1 MFKRFSFLFALF
13 ALLLAAC
20 APQPAPSAE
29 PTLAPT
35 EKPLMKIR
43 LPMGYIPNVQYAPFY
58 VAASKG
64 YFAEAGFEV
73 EFDYS
78 FETDGIALVGANQL
92 PFSLAS
98 GEQILLARSQ
108 GLPVVYV
115 VGWYQQYPIS
125 VMAKSTSNIKNPEDF
140 RNRKIGL
147 PGLFGANY
155 IGLLAML
162 YAVGVDEN
170 EVSLESIGFNQVEA
184 LATDQVDIVVG
195 YAANEPVVLRA
206 KGYDLTE
213 WRTAEFVQLASNGLV
228 TNEKTIAENPEMVQ
242 AFVEAML
249 KGVRD
254 TILDPDAAYEISFNY
269 VENLK
274 EADARVQKQV
284 LGTSIEMWRAER
296 LGYTDPQAWQNMQ
309 DVLIKMGMYSDP
321 LDLDL
326 AFTNQFIP

>member
-1 MFKRFSFLFALF
+1 MFKRFLFLVTSF

-20 APQPAPSAE
+20 APQPTPTEAPPA
-29 PTLAPT
+29 T
-35 EKPLMKIR
+35 EKPLIKIR

-58 VAASKG
+58 VAAAKG

-78 FETDGIALVGANQL
+78 FETDGIALVGANEL
-92 PFSLAS
+92 NFSLAS
-98 GEQILLARSQ
+98 GEQILLARAQ

-115 VGWYQQYPIS
+115 LGWYQQYPIS
-125 VMAKSTSNIKNPEDF
+125 VMAKSTSNIKSPEDF

-170 EVSLESIGFNQVEA
+170 EVTLESIGFNQVEA
-184 LATDQVDIVVG
+184 LATDQVDLVVG

-213 WRTAEFVQLASNGLV
+213 WRTAEFVQLASNGII
-228 TNEKTIAENPEMVQ
+228 TNEKTIAENPEMVR
-242 AFVEAML
+242 AFVEAVL
-249 KGVRD
+249 KGVQD
-254 TILDPDAAYEISFNY
+254 TILDPDAAYETCFDY
-269 VENLK
+269 VENL
-274 EADARVQKQV
+274 EAADSRVQKQV
-284 LGTSIEMWRAER
+284 LGTSIEMWRADR
-296 LGYTDPQAWQNMQ
+296 PGYSDPQAWKNMQ
-309 DVLIKMGMYSDP
+309 EVLLKMNMYTEP
-321 LDLDL
+321 LDLEQ
-326 AFTNQFIP
+326 AFTNQFVP